1 MSRSSRSRLAFLV
14 GSLAVAFPTRGHAQT
29 QYDSVFEQFKALAP
43 TASRATVKGL
53 VLRRDVM
60 ELRLDSGFAYL
71 LTPVAGRTVG
81 IAFIGGGSLSFE
93 PPLAVEKYNLQ
104 RVFGDSTVNG
114 PITAAVFLFADSTGD
129 ELQHRLAFSSAPTAR
144 SGDVGDAVG
153 DALDYLVDG
162 RAHAVESDLFATIL
176 NKTTTPFF
184 AAYIKR
190 AHGESVMIQYDP
202 EQAEEVALYRR
213 GHMLD
218 QRTETVCQFQRAQ
231 DLTNNVSITN
241 EQPEALA
248 VAGYDIDATIDGNYK
263 FSARTTTRLVSRRD
277 GQQWAPLLLYS
288 ELHVDS
294 AFTGVAQDEPLTIYR
309 RDHQTLMW
317 VRFPKPL
324 MHGDTATVRLV
335 YHGNLITFGS
345 AMDEFLPPWWDQRRR
360 ELTPIMGSWAF
371 IKETETWYPRYGIF
385 QSFPVSLTF
394 HTPADLKFASI
405 GRLVS
410 ADTINKVMTTH
421 WVSEL
426 PTDQVSF
433 NIGKFEEFDIRDPR
447 IPPVTVHI
455 NTEAHRAIA
464 QLLPHM
470 SQPEEQVGADVA
482 NSLAFFTKVFGPPL
496 FHQYYATEIPY
507 FHGQAFPGMIH
518 LSWWTFMGLSREGAE
533 EVFRA
538 HEMAHQWW
546 GIGVEPASY
555 RDAWLSEGFAEF
567 GGLWYMQMILH
578 DNDKY
583 LKRLKQSREEIRR
596 ERDKAA
602 PIGLGWRAAES
613 WKGNYQLTTYQKGAW
628 VLQMLRNMMLDTRT
642 MGEERFEAMMH
653 DFYATYRGKRAT
665 TLDFQRV
672 VERHVGQPMDWF
684 FDEWVYS
691 TDVPT
696 YTFAW
701 KADHDSTGGSYTA
714 HVRVRQTDV
723 PRKFGM
729 YVPVLI
735 KFDQGEALIRMLV
748 IGPST
753 EAVVHLPAEPKK
765 MELNPLESVLAEVK
779 TEGWD

>member
-1 MSRSSRSRLAFLV
+1 MSRPSRSRLAFVV
-14 GSLAVAFPTRGHAQT
+14 GSLAVASPARGHAQT
-29 QYDSVFEQFKALAP
+29 QYDSVFEQFKGL
-43 TASRATVKGL
+43 TATTSRATVKDL
-53 VLRRDVM
+53 VVRRDVM

-71 LTPVAGRTVG
+71 LTPVDGRTVG
-81 IAFIGGGSLSFE
+81 IAFIGGGSLSFN
-93 PPLAVEKYNLQ
+93 PPLPVEQYNLH
-104 RVFGDSTVNG
+104 RVLGDTTVNG
-114 PITAAVFLFADSTGD
+114 PISAAVFLFADSTGD
-129 ELQHRLAFSSAPTAR
+129 ELQHRLTFTSSPTAR
-144 SGDVGDAVG
+144 SGDVNDAVG
-153 DALDYLVDG
+153 DALDYMVDG
-162 RAHAVESDLFATIL
+162 RARAVEPDLFAPIL
-176 NKTTTPFF
+176 NKTTTAFF
-184 AAYIKR
+184 SAYVKR
-190 AHGESVMIQYDP
+190 AHGESVTIQYDP
-202 EQAEEVALYRR
+202 DRPEEVALLRR
-213 GHMLD
+213 GHMLN
-218 QRTETVCQFQRAQ
+218 QRTETVCEFQRAQ
-231 DLTNNVSITN
+231 DLTNNVSITD
-241 EQPEALA
+241 EQPEPFA
-248 VAGYDIDATIDGNYK
+248 VAGYDIDATIDHNYK
-263 FSARTTTRLVSRRD
+263 FSARTIMRVVARRD
-277 GQQWAPLLLYS
+277 GQRWIPLLLYG

-294 AFTGVAQDEPLTIYR
+294 AFTGGAGEPLTIYR
-309 RDHQTLMW
+309 RDHHEVMW

-324 MHGDTATVRLV
+324 MRGDTGTIRLAYHGD
-335 YHGNLITFGS
+335 LIGFGS
-345 AMDEFLPPWWDQRRR
+345 AMDRFLPPWWDQRRR
-360 ELTPIMGSWAF
+360 ELTPMMDSWTF
-371 IKETETWYPRYGIF
+371 IKETETWYPRYGFF

-394 HTPADLKFASI
+394 HTPADLKLATI

-410 ADTINKVMTTH
+410 ADTADQVMTTH

-433 NIGKFEEFDIRDPR
+433 NIGKFEEFAIRDPR
-447 IPPVTVHI
+447 IPPVIVHS
-455 NTEAHRAIA
+455 NTEAHRTIA
-464 QLLPHM
+464 QLLPHL
-470 SQPEEQVGADVA
+470 SRPEEQVGADVA

-518 LSWWTFMGLSREGAE
+518 LSWWTFMGLGREGAE
-533 EVFRA
+533 EIFRA

-567 GGLWYMQMILH
+567 GGLWYMQMIRH
-578 DNDKY
+578 DNDRY

-596 ERDKAA
+596 QRDKAA

-613 WKGNYQLTTYQKGAW
+613 WKGNYALTTYQKGAW
-628 VLQMLRNMMLDTRT
+628 VLQMLRNMLLDTRT

-684 FDEWVYS
+684 FNEWVYS

-701 KADHDSTGGSYTA
+701 KANQDSTGHGYIA

-723 PRKFGM
+723 PSKFGM
-729 YVPVLI
+729 YVPLLI
-735 KFDQGEALIRMLV
+735 TFDQGEALIRMLV
-748 IGPST
+748 VGPSS